1 MIYFCCD
8 EKRRIAVKA
17 KSGLNGI
24 DFLEVLDSPAL
35 PQEQRQR
42 TLFVHFLKAAG
53 VAALKPENI
62 RFEGGERIRDVAAT
76 TLAVDAADPLVLAVT
91 VNQPGDFSIYTLRL
105 VQVADRRGAARR
117 LRPAPF
123 GRGFFLQSR
132 MRDRLRLQA

>member
-1 MIYFCCD
+1 MT
-8 EKRRIAVKA
+8 
-17 KSGLNGI
+17 KSGASPSRPSPGLNGI

-42 TLFVHFLKAAG
+42 TLFVHFLKADG

-76 TLAVDAADPLVLAVT
+76 TLAVDAADPLVLVVT

-105 VQVADRRGAARR
+105 VQVADRRDAARR
-117 LRPAPF
+117 IRPAPL
-123 GRGFFLQSR
+123 GRGFFLQGR
-132 MRDRLRLQA
+132 VRGRLRLQT